1 MWKQA
6 DQGRAVTFL
15 PTAKQILN
23 FSSGIGKCSGVD
35 VSAAKMANV
44 MIKALLY
51 FQVFKTES
59 TTSKL
64 LWG

>member
-1 MWKQA
+1 MQA
-6 DQGRAVTFL
+6 DQGRAATFL

-23 FSSGIGKCSGVD
+23 FSSGFGKFSGVD
-35 VSAAKMANV
+35 VSAAKIADV

-51 FQVFKTES
+51 FQVFKTEN